1 MAQTAINTIKQ
12 WFKTG
17 LKPTQDQFWS
27 WIDSYWHKDELIPQ
41 DKIQDL
47 STTLSGK
54 ADADQLAN
62 KANADA
68 TGLTP
73 QHVEAWNTK
82 LKTLSDAPRD
92 NKQYARKNG
101 AWEVITI
108 SGGGGGNN
116 VTLPDNIATIDKNGE
131 VGNAYAKAT
140 ETIVNTDADYK
151 YVVITNDAGGTKKM
165 QVTGLGSNV
174 ANSSLTSVNGAGL
187 TLGANWFIDTAGFYY
202 SIKGLSD
209 KSADD
214 SFDRFLVQD
223 ADGKVE
229 NFLLNKLF
237 SRAYD
242 LENKV
247 NDKGFVGYIMY
258 NPTTKQIAFSDTAKV
273 STTFNVPETINVN
286 VKNVLSSIN
295 ATAPAGQQ
303 VSQDLKKTIEK
314 IKQLEDIGFTPVLA
328 SEMVVRTLDR
338 SRFPQTLINRN
349 YQLPT
354 PVTLSN
360 GTIAGIRSNT
370 FPAEFRNNAYM
381 ATHEGEALYSIG
393 INKELPTDRNWV
405 FKFRTYNSPQL
416 FRDDRSIGA
425 IHFSD
430 TLDTSPKYDLSN
442 DLIMK
447 NRWERE
453 FVVANNR
460 VSTQANINEV
470 DGFADIYLIKEGSLI
485 TLFAL
490 MKNTGTM
497 NMTIFTAQNTDKYI
511 HFVTLFSSLGLAD
524 FVIKDISYNIQ

>member
-1 MAQTAINTIKQ
+1 MRNEIVQVEIEKVRNETTFGGNTCQRIAYIY
-12 WFKTG
+12 
-17 LKPTQDQFWS
+17 TQLN
-27 WIDSYWHKDELIPQ
+27 DSKVENSEFIEKLNE
-41 DKIQDL
+41 
-47 STTLSGK
+47 K
-54 ADADQLAN
+54 ADLTDLNLKADLTAGN
-62 KANADA
+62 
-68 TGLTP
+68 LTP
-73 QHVEAWNTK
+73 ENIQAWNTK
-82 LKTLSDAPRD
+82 LKTLPDAPSD

-101 AWEVITI
+101 AWEEVSVT
-108 SGGGGGNN
+108 GGGGGN

-140 ETIVNTDADYK
+140 ETITNTDADYK

-165 QVTGLGSNV
+165 QANGLGSNV

-209 KSADD
+209 KSADN

-237 SRAYD
+237 SKAYD

-247 NDKGFVGYIMY
+247 NDKAFNGYLMY

-273 STTFNVPETINVN
+273 STTFNVPATINVN
-286 VKNVLSSIN
+286 VKNVLSNIN
-295 ATAPAGQQ
+295 ATAPANNQY
-303 VSQDLKKTIEK
+303 SQDIKNTIAK

-338 SRFPQTLINRN
+338 SRFPQALINRN

-354 PVTLSN
+354 TFTLSD
-360 GTIAGIRSNT
+360 GMIAGIRST
-370 FPAEFRNNAYM
+370 AQFPAEFRNNAYM
-381 ATHEGEALYSIG
+381 ATHESEALYSIG

-405 FKFRTYNSPQL
+405 FKFRTYNSPQV
-416 FRDDRSIGA
+416 FRDDRSFGV

-430 TLDTSPKYDLSN
+430 TLNATPKVDLSN

-453 FVVANNR
+453 TVVVNNR
-460 VSTQANINEV
+460 ISSQIQINEL
-470 DGFADIYLIKEGSLI
+470 DGFADVYLIKEGGLI
-485 TLFAL
+485 TLFTL
-490 MKNTGTM
+490 MRNTGTM
-497 NMTIFTAQNTDKYI
+497 TMTTFSAQNTDKYI
-511 HFVTLFSSLGLAD
+511 HFVTLFSSLSIAD